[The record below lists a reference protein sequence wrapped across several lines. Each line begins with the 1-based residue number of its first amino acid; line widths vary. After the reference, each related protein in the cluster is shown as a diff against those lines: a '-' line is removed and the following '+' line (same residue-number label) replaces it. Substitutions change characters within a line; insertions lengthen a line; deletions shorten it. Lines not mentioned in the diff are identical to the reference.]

1 MESESGAGE
10 LCSKASCSS
19 VCISFVRGEV
29 GFLRLEHTLSLS
41 LIKQIAGVS
50 WLEREP
56 QQPQELESAEPQPQG
71 TQGIASLGGYVGGH
85 ALQRL
90 GMGAR

>member
-1 MESESGAGE
+1 
-10 LCSKASCSS
+10 
-19 VCISFVRGEV
+19 
-29 GFLRLEHTLSLS
+29 

-56 QQPQELESAEPQPQG
+56 QQPQELESAEPQRPQELESAEPQPQELESAEPQPQELESAEPQPQG